1 VFYISNIYFGCGV
14 VKVDNKN
21 GRLKYQLSSYVDF
34 SRVLI
39 PLLDKTPLWTSKL
52 FKWFNFS
59 KSGWNAS
66 E

>member
-39 PLLDKTPLWTSKL
+39 PLLDKTPL
-52 FKWFNFS
+52 
-59 KSGWNAS
+59 
-66 E
+66 